1 MFKVLDGFESCGL
14 LVGVIWNFS
23 VFPLKWPIW
32 ILTLCLFLSVVL
44 PVGIL
49 ACTHLSREKGA
60 KSLLYAVWSVWWPC
74 RSLWCVLK
82 HLTNYSCVK
91 GILVVKSR

>member
-32 ILTLCLFLSVVL
+32 ILTLCLFLSAVL

-49 ACTHLSREKGA
+49 ACTHLS
-60 KSLLYAVWSVWWPC
+60 
-74 RSLWCVLK
+74 
-82 HLTNYSCVK
+82 
-91 GILVVKSR
+91 